1 MASNQP
7 PHRNDLNQ
15 VPSWDEF
22 NMMAHEENE
31 NGLLFDGPVE
41 EYSDE
46 NDIDEP
52 RRRNLNENGL
62 LLDGPVDEDSDE
74 IVEPGHRG
82 EYGPSLPPGF
92 GADELNDGQP
102 PFAENEVNN
111 DFSAPFGA
119 NDLDLDDPEDPLQCS
134 TSSASNS
141 TNNQRNASRV
151 IGPSIP
157 SSMLPRIP
165 INNRGDEHCL
175 PSIGNNH
182 HNISSDFIP
191 LCDQPS
197 SSNNINNNQ
206 IIGPTLPPDLNLPS
220 NGQQGFPNIN
230 DFEDIGGPSLPPDEP
245 QICSTSQHS
254 NQPNPRNFRKKLNS
268 FGPTLP
274 SSSDEDEE
282 EKNLLNEGNLAQI
295 ELNNEEGRD
304 FEIEENNNRDDEH
317 LIGPIPPVLG
327 RSEEEEQF
335 EYLARLAEFEA
346 NKKASNGLKR
356 EEWMTELP
364 QKMLKTGAYGLSSK
378 TSFSRSS
385 VGPVSSDTSAWTSV
399 PNGGQLKNTK
409 DNSDN
414 FAYDGPSTSS
424 SSSSSNIPKPPT
436 KRTEQDE
443 WAEKRA
449 AELNKERN
457 ESLLD
462 IHQKKR
468 KLESNNNKNGESSSG
483 TKLLYSNNA
492 ERRPFNRDND
502 IEIRGL
508 GKKGSSSSTDP
519 ASLKE
524 RVGDLSNRFG
534 NNSDKKFL

>member
-1 MASNQP
+1 MSFQP
-7 PHRNDLNQ
+7 PPNQNNDLNQ

-22 NMMAHEENE
+22 NMMAHEDDEVNLNNE
-31 NGLLFDGPVE
+31 NGG
-41 EYSDE
+41 
-46 NDIDEP
+46 
-52 RRRNLNENGL
+52 GL
-62 LLDGPVDEDSDE
+62 LLDGPVDEENEVGDDE
-74 IVEPGHRG
+74 IVEPGQPE

-92 GADELNDGQP
+92 GADDLNDGQQP
-102 PFAENEVNN
+102 HFAEHEIINN

-119 NDLDLDDPEDPLQCS
+119 HDLDLDDPEDPLQCS
-134 TSSASNS
+134 TSSSNP
-141 TNNQRNASRV
+141 TRNVNSRM

-157 SSMLPRIP
+157 SSSMLPRIP
-165 INNRGDEHCL
+165 INNRGDEHIL
-175 PSIGNNH
+175 PLIGNFN
-182 HNISSDFIP
+182 SSGDFIP

-197 SSNNINNNQ
+197 SSNALNNNN
-206 IIGPTLPPDLNLPS
+206 IVIGPTLPPDLNLPS
-220 NGQQGFPNIN
+220 NGGGQQGGGFPNIN

-245 QICSTSQHS
+245 QSNNSQQ
-254 NQPNPRNFRKKLNS
+254 QPNSRNFRKKLNS

-274 SSSDEDEE
+274 SSSDEEE
-282 EKNLLNEGNLAQI
+282 EEEQEINEGNLAQI
-295 ELNNEEGRD
+295 ELNNEERGGRD
-304 FEIEENNNRDDEH
+304 FEIEGEREADNRGEEDSFV
-317 LIGPIPPVLG
+317 IGPIPPVPG

-385 VGPVSSDTSAWTSV
+385 AGHSLSNNDNSGWTSI
-399 PNGGQLKNTK
+399 PNGGQSKNTK
-409 DNSDN
+409 NNNVDN
-414 FAYDGPSTSS
+414 FDYDGPSTSS
-424 SSSSSNIPKPPT
+424 STSTSSNIPKPPN
-436 KRTEQDE
+436 KRSEQDE
-443 WAEKRA
+443 WNEKRA

-468 KLESNNNKNGESSSG
+468 KLESSNNNKNNGGGESSG
-483 TKLLYSNNA
+483 TKLLYTNNA
-492 ERRPFNRDND
+492 ERRPFNRDTD

-508 GKKGSSSSTDP
+508 GSNKKASSTDP